1 MAGDRFDD
9 KTIEQLQAYVYAL
22 FDPLETRPFYIGKG
36 RGNRLFAHVD
46 GAISEDKETNK
57 YDKIREIRARKTNN
71 RVRHVVI
78 RHGMTDVVA
87 FEVESALI
95 DLANKTGANL
105 TNAVTGHNSIEVGM
119 MNTDEIIR
127 KYNAPPLERLHH
139 SVVIININKRY
150 KATREE
156 ALTFSEAH
164 AGKDL
169 IYESVKQAWVI
180 GKRRESVDY
189 VLAEFK
195 GVIVGVYQVEPK
207 VINGQSETWYA
218 IPGMKNRWGFHGV
231 PAPDEVRDLYLFKS
245 MAHHKKRGAA
255 NPLRYRL

>member
-1 MAGDRFDD
+1 MSGDRF
-9 KTIEQLQAYVYAL
+9 EQNNRDM
-22 FDPLETRPFYIGKG
+22 FTLESNIPS
-36 RGNRLFAHVD
+36 LE
-46 GAISEDKETNK
+46 GAISEDRATNK

-71 RVRHVVI
+71 RVRHATAI
-78 RHGMTDVVA
+78 RHGMTDEVA

-95 DLANKTGANL
+95 DLANKTIRNL

-119 MNTDEIIR
+119 MSADEIIR
-127 KYNAPPLERLHH
+127 KYNAQPLERLHH

-156 ALTFSEAH
+156 ALTPAKAH

-195 GVIVGVYQVEPK
+195 GVIVGVYQVVPK
-207 VINGQSETWYA
+207 VINGQSEKWYV
-218 IPGMKNRWGFHGV
+218 PGMKNRWGFHGI
-231 PAPDEVRDLYLFKS
+231 PAPDDVRDLYLFKS
-245 MAHHKKRGAA
+245 MAHHKKRWTA